1 MTTSPD
7 ERAGTDVSADTTLLR
22 RIHRTFVV
30 SDGAGG
36 LTLSRQAFQDLRNP
50 DGTEAMSV
58 YVEERLLELGADAAV
73 VLEGFPEHGMAA
85 VPSSAVRACGLGV
98 VWAPTDDG
106 IRGQAH
112 ANVFGNKT
120 KPVQRALIAA
130 STMRVLPQGA

>member
-7 ERAGTDVSADTTLLR
+7 ERAGTDVSADSTLLR

-36 LTLSRQAFQDLRNP
+36 LTLSRQAFRDLRDP

-106 IRGQAH
+106 VRGQAH
-112 ANVFGNKT
+112 ANVFGSKT